1 MSSTT
6 NSAATVRE
14 TADEPA
20 TASINVLE
28 EHATAADPMLEA
40 TDAHVI
46 VAGGAGSDRDGDAAE
61 SETEASTA
69 SADTSEDDREQG
81 PQVDT
86 LAQQLEQLVQSVSVV
101 EDLSRRAREI
111 ASTDLARYDALLNSQ
126 QQYETGLDQARAIR
140 NQALEVHER
149 AFGQEAKS
157 AAEPLVADAE
167 RVLQAFTEL
176 STAWQE
182 RASAFLQQHP
192 DINFLQLERDA
203 DAERARQAEL
213 AAAHVRQLQTL
224 IAACDDAI
232 RQGVLKEARRLIDVI
247 ATEFPEQTGTR
258 EQLRLSLQRRERADK
273 DDVALQALAACAEHQ
288 ARGDLEAAVNA
299 LEQVDVLGRSV
310 DVSQD
315 VFGRWSDVCSR
326 HAQLSGTTLY
336 RYAPAQGRGV
346 ILYADPAYPNGLIV
360 FSSLGMGPGFK
371 QGKVVIDLA
380 ILHRART
387 FREAAPLPTT
397 SWGSFGTMPSSTP
410 VPAPVRH

>member
-6 NSAATVRE
+6 ESAAILLH
-14 TADEPA
+14 TADEPINPVL
-20 TASINVLE
+20 TALE
-28 EHATAADPMLEA
+28 EHSSVADPMLVA
-40 TDAHVI
+40 TDADVT
-46 VAGGAGSDRDGDAAE
+46 VGNCAESGGAAVEPGAEAGAACAETTGDGATAGDVTDRLAE
-61 SETEASTA
+61 
-69 SADTSEDDREQG
+69 
-81 PQVDT
+81 
-86 LAQQLEQLVQSVSVV
+86 QLEQLVQSVSAV

-126 QQYETGLDQARAIR
+126 QQYDTGLEQARAIR
-140 NQALEVHER
+140 DQAIDVRER
-149 AFGQEAKS
+149 AFGHEAKS

-167 RVLQAFTEL
+167 RVLEAFTEL

-182 RASAFLQQHP
+182 RASAFLLQHP
-192 DINFLQLERDA
+192 DVSFLLLERDA
-203 DAERARQAEL
+203 DVERARQAEL
-213 AAAHVRQLQTL
+213 AAARVRQLQTL
-224 IAACDDAI
+224 IAACDAAI
-232 RQGVLKEARRLIDVI
+232 RHGVLKEARRLLDLIE
-247 ATEFPEQTGTR
+247 AEFPEQTSTR
-258 EQLRLSLQRRERADK
+258 EQLRLSLLRRERAEK
-273 DDVALQALAACAEHQ
+273 DDAARQALAACAEHQ

-299 LEQVDVLGRSV
+299 LEQVDVLGLSV

-371 QGKVVIDLA
+371 QGKVVSDLA
-380 ILHRART
+380 IVQRART
-387 FREAAPLPTT
+387 FREAAPLPTR